1 MTINPDCMLIIRAV
15 TASMLQTNESD
26 INIYHLP
33 CDEAVK
39 LLRKFN
45 DDEHSLK
52 EICFKQR
59 IVDEY
64 KITYG
69 NQSYKDK
76 DPLNCKEVADR
87 IENIMLRSKL

>member
-1 MTINPDCMLIIRAV
+1 MLIVRTV
-15 TASMLQTNESD
+15 TASTLQADESD
-26 INIYHLP
+26 IKIYHLP

-39 LLRKFN
+39 LLRKKN
-45 DDEHSLK
+45 DDEHSLQ
-52 EICFKQR
+52 EICVKKY